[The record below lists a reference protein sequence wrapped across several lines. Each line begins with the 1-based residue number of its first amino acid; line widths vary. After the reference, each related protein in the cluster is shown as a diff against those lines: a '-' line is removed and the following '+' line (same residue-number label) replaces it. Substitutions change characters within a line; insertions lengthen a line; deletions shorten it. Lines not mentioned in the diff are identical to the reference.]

1 MILVMIAI
9 FIIGFIAGFWVRSE
23 ADHDHLH
30 LLKKQHREAEV
41 ITLIESERLKQDRML
56 KERME

>member
-1 MILVMIAI
+1 MILAFIAV

-23 ADHDHLH
+23 ADHDTLNK
-30 LLKKQHREAEV
+30 LKKQHREAEV
-41 ITLIESERLKQDRML
+41 ITLIESERLKQDQML